1 MEYFLIR
8 NKEDSRKTMSILAS
22 TRKLLTIV
30 GITPMAIENLPWN
43 LQNKNGQMAINT
55 IHVAIIIIS
64 FLTYNLSILV
74 FLLFE
79 ATNFTQFSEA
89 ILFYLVS
96 YLHLSF
102 YSISIWKRSEI
113 ISLMNDIERT
123 IQKSE

>member
-1 MEYFLIR
+1 
-8 NKEDSRKTMSILAS
+8 MSILAS

-55 IHVAIIIIS
+55 IHVAIMIIS
-64 FLTYNLSILV
+64 FVTYNLSILV

-113 ISLMNDIERT
+113 ISLMNDIERI